1 MGPPHKYQKIGPD
14 PKFRT
19 GQHGAILG
27 LKTQISFTKHI
38 EGVYYLRYRTS
49 STCFAP
55 SNQN

>member
-1 MGPPHKYQKIGPD
+1 MASTHKYQKLGPS

-19 GQHGAILG
+19 GQRGAILG

-38 EGVYYLRYRTS
+38 EGVYHLRYRTS